1 MNRDVK
7 IEFLNFLR
15 NREEYFR
22 PVHDNW
28 YRTRC
33 PYCGDTQKNLREG
46 HLYINI
52 DLENN
57 YKMGYNCFRCGAH
70 GPITEETIEL
80 MGGDPDLKQKVSV
93 LNKTSKDIG
102 KQYKPEEDKL
112 LYFDFKQPQIIR
124 GKKTEY
130 IENRLGRKFTI
141 DELSDMK
148 VITSLSDFISLN
160 KINKFPFTYQQMNVL
175 EDHYVGFLSNG
186 NSHILFRDIT
196 DKESH
201 PWIKYPIQ
209 KESLR
214 NIVFYSIKNEIDI
227 FTDKEITIN
236 LSEGV
241 MDAIGIAYHFDMQ
254 KENIMNISVAGK
266 KYNNIIYKLI
276 GLGLVG
282 SNITVNIFSDN
293 DEMFGNKKNN
303 YHTTLAYYKKALRK
317 YTPLFKR
324 INVYYN
330 MKNKDYGVRKEEI
343 SLKKNML

>member
-1 MNRDVK
+1 
-7 IEFLNFLR
+7 
-15 NREEYFR
+15 
-22 PVHDNW
+22 
-28 YRTRC
+28 
-33 PYCGDTQKNLREG
+33 
-46 HLYINI
+46 
-52 DLENN
+52 
-57 YKMGYNCFRCGAH
+57 
-70 GPITEETIEL
+70 
-80 MGGDPDLKQKVSV
+80 
-93 LNKTSKDIG
+93 
-102 KQYKPEEDKL
+102 
-112 LYFDFKQPQIIR
+112 
-124 GKKTEY
+124 
-130 IENRLGRKFTI
+130 
-141 DELSDMK
+141 
-148 VITSLSDFISLN
+148 
-160 KINKFPFTYQQMNVL
+160 MNVL

-303 YHTTLAYYKKALRK
+303 DHTTLAYYKKALRK
-317 YTPLFKR
+317 YTPLFKK